1 MIKKLQRKFILIT
14 VTILVVVFSS
24 VVLTMNLLNY
34 NSMVNNLENKI
45 NLVENNFDKNE
56 NNTQNQKP
64 DKPDNGHKEEE
75 EFTTRYF
82 KIIEKD
88 GQISIDLS
96 HIASVDSSY
105 ATSAYTSINNSNKG
119 FYNNFY
125 YKKSLSN
132 NTVTCIFLDASMEQ
146 NNFNTFMLI
155 SIFVSLG
162 GLIIISSL
170 VIIFSKI
177 ATKPILDNY
186 QAKKEFIS
194 NINHQ
199 IKTPLA
205 IIKASNEVIE
215 LENGKSEW
223 TQTIDTQI
231 DKTDD
236 LFKKLMFISKL
247 DEDSIKV
254 NKVDVN
260 LDQVAFEIENSFSI
274 LAKKES
280 KTIISNIQKDIVIK
294 GDSLLLGELISIL
307 LDNAIKYSKENSSIN
322 LNIYKQGKNA
332 HIEVINQVENIDI
345 GDHSYLFERYYR
357 DEEISKHKQGYGLG
371 LSIAKTIAQIH
382 KGKIKSESKDNHSI
396 IFEVIL

>member
-14 VTILVVVFSS
+14 VAVLIVVFSS
-24 VVLTMNLLNY
+24 VVITMNLLNY
-34 NSMVNNLENKI
+34 NSLVSSLNHKI
-45 NLVENNFDKNE
+45 ELVQNDFDK
-56 NNTQNQKP
+56 K
-64 DKPDNGHKEEE
+64 DNPNIHKED

-82 KIIEKD
+82 KIQDNNGNIT
-88 GQISIDLS
+88 IDLS
-96 HIASVDSSY
+96 HIASVDTTY
-105 ATSAYTSINNSNKG
+105 ASKAYTDINNSDSG

-125 YKKSLSN
+125 YKKSVSN
-132 NTVTCIFLDASMEQ
+132 MVTTYIFLDSTMEK

-162 GLIIISSL
+162 GLVIISSL

-215 LENGKSEW
+215 LENGQSEW
-223 TQTIDTQI
+223 TQTIDKQT
-231 DKTDD
+231 DKMDD
-236 LFKKLMFISKL
+236 LLKKLMFISKL
-247 DEDSIKV
+247 DEDSIKI
-254 NKVDVN
+254 NKTDVN
-260 LDQVAFEIENSFSI
+260 LSQIAIEVENSCSI
-274 LAKKES
+274 LAKKENKNI
-280 KTIISNIQKDIVIK
+280 KTNIQENVIIK

-307 LDNAIKYSKENSSIN
+307 LDNAIKYSLENSTID
-322 LNIYKQGKNA
+322 LIIYKQGKSA
-332 HIEVINQVENIDI
+332 HIEVKNEVSNIEI

-357 DEEISKHKQGYGLG
+357 DQEISKHKQGYGLG
-371 LSIAKTIAQIH
+371 LSIGKTITQIH

>member
-14 VTILVVVFSS
+14 VAVLIVVFSS
-24 VVLTMNLLNY
+24 VVITMNLLNY
-34 NSMVNNLENKI
+34 NSLVSSLNHKI
-45 NLVENNFDKNE
+45 ELVQNDFDK
-56 NNTQNQKP
+56 K
-64 DKPDNGHKEEE
+64 DNPNIHKED

-82 KIIEKD
+82 KIQDNNGNIT
-88 GQISIDLS
+88 IDLS
-96 HIASVDSSY
+96 HIASVDTTY
-105 ATSAYTSINNSNKG
+105 ASKAYTDINNSDSG

-125 YKKSLSN
+125 YKKSVSN
-132 NTVTCIFLDASMEQ
+132 MVTTYIFLDSTMEK

-162 GLIIISSL
+162 GLVIISSL

-215 LENGKSEW
+215 LENGQSEW
-223 TQTIDTQI
+223 TQTIDKQT
-231 DKTDD
+231 DKMDD
-236 LFKKLMFISKL
+236 LLKKLMFISKL
-247 DEDSIKV
+247 DEDSIKI
-254 NKVDVN
+254 NKTDVN
-260 LDQVAFEIENSFSI
+260 LSQIAIEVENSCSI
-274 LAKKES
+274 LAKKEN
-280 KTIISNIQKDIVIK
+280 KNIQTNIQENVIIK

-307 LDNAIKYSKENSSIN
+307 LDNAIKYSLENSTID
-322 LNIYKQGKNA
+322 LIIYKQGKSA
-332 HIEVINQVENIDI
+332 HIEVKNEVSNIEI

-357 DEEISKHKQGYGLG
+357 DQEISQHKQGYGLG
-371 LSIAKTIAQIH
+371 LSIGKTITQIH

-396 IFEVIL
+396 IFEVTL